1 MSKYPEKECAACGAF
16 FQPNTANQI
25 YCPDCGRQGARIARR
40 INHQIEHSK
49 YLDRLYNPVIYDHIC
64 EQCGQPFKS
73 TSENI
78 KYCSSK
84 CRIQARKDALTCDY
98 CGKRLYDV
106 LPSIPDAELNKRH
119 HYCSNACQTKH
130 QKQLDIQKYGIRTC
144 LQCGKT
150 YSSSNEK
157 FCCRNCMQ
165 TYKQTHKT
173 VPMRPVKQKPPISYS
188 EQTQK
193 ALQAFK
199 EKQAHQIP
207 AEQRKQQM
215 QDAYVRKNGLCS
227 ICKTPYPDCERM
239 QSNFRIIPKGAH
251 YKDNKIMICPK
262 YTAP

>member
-1 MSKYPEKECAACGAF
+1 MSLPERECEACGAF
-16 FQPNTANQI
+16 FIPHTVNQI
-25 YCPDCGRQGARIARR
+25 YCPECGRNGARIARR
-40 INHQIEHSK
+40 VQAQIEFGK
-49 YLDRLYNPVIYDHIC
+49 ALDRFYNPVIYDHIC
-64 EQCGQPFKS
+64 EQCGKPFKS

-78 KYCSSK
+78 RYCSNR
-84 CRIQARKDALTCDY
+84 CRKQARKEALTCDN
-98 CGKRLYDV
+98 CGIHLID
-106 LPSIPDAELNKRH
+106 LFPDIPDQELNKQY
-119 HYCSNACQTKH
+119 HYCSESCKQKH
-130 QKQLDIQKYGIRTC
+130 KEKLAVQKYGVKTC
-144 LQCGKT
+144 IQCGKT

-188 EQTQK
+188 EQTKK

-215 QDAYVRKNGLCS
+215 QDDYVRENGLCS